1 MLYTFVMRIETFDS
15 LQPASTFNRDILN
28 ARKVPKPLA
37 SVSRHGD
44 NYVAAEVSGFN
55 RFQLAGV

>member
-1 MLYTFVMRIETFDS
+1 MRIETFNS
-15 LQPASTFNRDILN
+15 LQIASTFKNDILN

-37 SVSRHGD
+37 SVSPHVN

-55 RFQLAGV
+55 RFQLAGVFDY